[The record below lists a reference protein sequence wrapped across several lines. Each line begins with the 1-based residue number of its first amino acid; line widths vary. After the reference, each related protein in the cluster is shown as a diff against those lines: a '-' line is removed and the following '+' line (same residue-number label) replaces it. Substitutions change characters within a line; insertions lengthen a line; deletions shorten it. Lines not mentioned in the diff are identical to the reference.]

1 MLRQIVAVG
10 LMLALALAL
19 PAQEVPKATPKE
31 KILSIPTGTV
41 VVVKT
46 IGKETLRGRLGEA
59 TDAGFAVQVVRQG
72 KVETV
77 QVPFTDLKSV
87 RVTQKAASD
96 GGPWNAVAW
105 AVVGG
110 VGALALLWGIIYST
124 Y

>member
-10 LMLALALAL
+10 LMLALAL

-77 QVPFTDLKSV
+77 QVAFSDLKSV
-87 RVTQKAASD
+87 RVTQKAASN
-96 GGPWNAVAW
+96 GGAWNAAAW
-105 AVVGG
+105 AVVGAAA
-110 VGALALLWGIIYST
+110 GALALLLGLVYADH
-124 Y
+124 